1 MLANILQVL
10 KVIMLAILFSILFY
24 SMNEREAKN
33 KRARLN
39 NKDIGEELR

>member
-1 MLANILQVL
+1 VLVNILQAL
-10 KVIMLAILFSILFY
+10 EVIVLAILFSILFY

-39 NKDIGEELR
+39 NKDIGGKLK